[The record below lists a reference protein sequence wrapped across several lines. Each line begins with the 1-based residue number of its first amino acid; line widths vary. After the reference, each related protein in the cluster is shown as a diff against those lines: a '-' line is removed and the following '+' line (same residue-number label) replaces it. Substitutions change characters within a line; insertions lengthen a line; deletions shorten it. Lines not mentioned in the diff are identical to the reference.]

1 MRLDTG
7 SFISRYLWSSNNA
20 KFCSV
25 PNTKYRKVPAHI
37 WVILCDTRG
46 SYWDS
51 NVMVQTGA
59 LNKRPAQHAAA
70 SVP

>member
-7 SFISRYLWSSNNA
+7 SFISRYLWSSNNSE
-20 KFCSV
+20 FCSV
-25 PNTKYRKVPAHI
+25 PNTKCREVPGQMR
-37 WVILCDTRG
+37 VILCDTRG
-46 SYWDS
+46 SYWGS